1 MIICINL
8 RKHVL
13 VSLRR
18 DLDLFY
24 VFSTAPL
31 DYSVA
36 QSIYNP
42 RPTIVK
48 PIEQAFITLEE
59 EKMASVQRF
68 VGYPQAREGPKTPYI
83 HTEDSNP
90 VMRGWTLVV
99 ASAL

>member
-1 MIICINL
+1 MILCINF

-13 VSLRR
+13 LRIRRGFALLSVSRA
-18 DLDLFY
+18 
-24 VFSTAPL
+24 APL
-31 DYSVA
+31 DHSVA
-36 QSIYNP
+36 QSTHYP

-48 PIEQAFITLEE
+48 LTEGAFISLEA
-59 EKMASVQRF
+59 KMASAQRF

-90 VMRGWTLVV
+90 VMRGWTLVL